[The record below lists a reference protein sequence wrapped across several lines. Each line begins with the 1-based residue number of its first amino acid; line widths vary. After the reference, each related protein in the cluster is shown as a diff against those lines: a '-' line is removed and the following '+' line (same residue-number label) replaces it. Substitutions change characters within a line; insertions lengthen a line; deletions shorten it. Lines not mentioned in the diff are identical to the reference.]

1 MPIGVAREPSFS
13 AIRGLPATTLAARK
27 MATSDA
33 NGGLWSRPCHVREAG
48 RSCRSSAARSTCC
61 SSARDRVP
69 RQRSASAAAAG
80 VPRRRARSTIATA
93 RATLSALLNLP
104 GIISRSQAWRF
115 AQSGHGEQPFARGTD
130 LQPIIMLRRAY
141 PAIRPPAVE
150 HADDRAKPFA
160 RQVELL
166 MQLSVAAPEFLAL
179 SKSPRRIFKPPEE
192 LHRFPIDARLAAA
205 IARLPLGRHARDP
218 GGRPTVVRVGSKLR
232 PNLCSVRQTKLRAA
246 NSCFNAG

>member
-1 MPIGVAREPSFS
+1 MCRRWRSMAGIGRGRNRDSNTTSTGRGATYLVRRLKRDAPEIAEGEDPEMPIGVAREPSFS

-104 GIISRSQAWRF
+104 RHHLSLAGVAICPIRPWRATF
-115 AQSGHGEQPFARGTD
+115 RARHRPSTNHYVAESLPGDTTAR
-130 LQPIIMLRRAY
+130 RRA
-141 PAIRPPAVE
+141 R
-150 HADDRAKPFA
+150 
-160 RQVELL
+160 
-166 MQLSVAAPEFLAL
+166 
-179 SKSPRRIFKPPEE
+179 
-192 LHRFPIDARLAAA
+192 
-205 IARLPLGRHARDP
+205 
-218 GGRPTVVRVGSKLR
+218 
-232 PNLCSVRQTKLRAA
+232 
-246 NSCFNAG
+246 